1 MKMDLGDKT
10 LAVGICTYKRPEG
23 LAKSLDYLERQTI
36 WPQVRFSVVVVNN
49 DGTDPAVAKV
59 VDDFST
65 RSGIAA
71 TYLIERE
78 PGISAARNAVFDE
91 IDRQG
96 ISLVAMLDDDEFPAP
111 VWLEALVL
119 KHLETGAAVVGG
131 PVAPVFPEAFAHMY
145 KYQSFWSVN
154 KMNLN
159 GKVFVFCTCNFLLDM
174 SRLSAMAR
182 PLFDEAFGISGGG
195 DTVFFRRLF
204 FAGLDMAWSEEAQVM
219 EDVPPSRSTL
229 DWMKTRIYR
238 KGNHSVHWE
247 RVGGS
252 PATSWLKTI
261 ALTGRLLVYPVKL
274 LKDPHPMVSWML
286 EYQRIRGRYNAH
298 FGSLYMEYAR
308 PPEQQT
314 GKAQTAKPAAIG
326 SEPAALQQDG
336 CRDRS
341 HFPAKQ
347 ADGTGDQK

>member
-1 MKMDLGDKT
+1 MKVDLGDKT

-23 LAKSLDYLERQTI
+23 LAKSLDHLERQTL
-36 WPQVRFSVVVVNN
+36 WPQVRFTVVVVDN
-49 DGTDPAVAKV
+49 DGADPSVAKV
-59 VDDFST
+59 VHDFSA

-71 TYLIERE
+71 TYRIERE

-91 IDRQG
+91 TDRQG
-96 ISLVAMLDDDEFPAP
+96 ISLVAMLDDDEFPDP

-131 PVAPVFPEAFAHMY
+131 PVAPVFPEAFAPMY

-174 SRLSAMAR
+174 SRLSAVAW

-204 FAGLDMAWSEEAQVM
+204 FAGLDMAWSEEARVM

-229 DWMKTRIYR
+229 DWMKIRIFR

-252 PATSWLKTI
+252 AATSWLKTI
-261 ALTGRLLVYPVKL
+261 ALTGRLLIYPVKL
-274 LKDPHPMVSWML
+274 LKDAHPMVSWML

-308 PPEQQT
+308 PPQQQNGT
-314 GKAQTAKPAAIG
+314 TSSAKPGADASTAAT
-326 SEPAALQQDG
+326 LQQDG

-347 ADGTGDQK
+347 ADAPGEIK